1 MKCIKCGTNNNNGEY
16 FCRNCG
22 YNLSLINDNQTKKKK
37 RDNHRK
43 QSNKKQNKFVEKKYE
58 LIVIFILFIASL
70 INVVS
75 LVYPIAS
82 YLLLITIVSV
92 VLSLLIVIVNKLN
105 KKLLI
110 LLLIPVLIYGF
121 CFYKKGNTVENSV
134 KEVINKTSL
143 SGDWTCKLN
152 KDEFYLNL
160 NMTSNEFSFKGEYIT
175 VEGKIVAS
183 NKTKVEG
190 EHEIVIDT
198 TKNVRNGIVVLNE
211 GKTYYTKIK
220 GDVLYLTDN
229 GSGETY
235 KCKK

>member
-1 MKCIKCGTNNNNGEY
+1 MKCIKCGTENNNGEY

-22 YNLSLINDNQTKKKK
+22 YNLSLINYNKTKKNK
-37 RDNHRK
+37 RDNYRK
-43 QSNKKQNKFVEKKYE
+43 QSNKKQNKLVEKKYE
-58 LIVIFILFIASL
+58 LIVILILFFVSL
-70 INVVS
+70 INALS
-75 LVYPIAS
+75 LIYSITS
-82 YLLLITIVSV
+82 YLLLINIISIII
-92 VLSLLIVIVNKLN
+92 LLILIINKLN

-110 LLLIPVLIYGF
+110 LLLIPILIYGF
-121 CFYKKGNTVENSV
+121 CFYQKGNTVENSV

-143 SGDWTCKLN
+143 SGDWICKLN

-160 NMTSNEFSFKGEYIT
+160 SMTSKKFSFTGKYMT

-190 EHEIVIDT
+190 EHEIIIDT
-198 TKNVRNGIVVLNE
+198 TKNVQNGIVVLNE
-211 GKTYYTKIK
+211 GKMYYTKIK
-220 GDVLYLTDN
+220 DNILYLIDN